1 MEAEGPPTASEYFKN
16 LHQVSQI
23 RKVLEVPEYQS
34 YWQQVVQTRKTVS
47 GFSLPR
53 NRNFGNFQD

>member
-1 MEAEGPPTASEYFKN
+1 MEAEGPLVASVYFKNEKPKKN

-34 YWQQVVQTRKTVS
+34 YWQQVV
-47 GFSLPR
+47 
-53 NRNFGNFQD
+53 

>member
-1 MEAEGPPTASEYFKN
+1 MEAEGSLVASEYYKN

-47 GFSLPR
+47 GFS
-53 NRNFGNFQD
+53 